1 MAKKEAATNGVSVDA
16 VDTTVVYG
24 EREFI
29 LEEPSANIVLRIL
42 NVIGAVAMR
51 AETAAERV
59 MKEPTNRAVL
69 FGLLAVLSEGDLI
82 RLGSAVL
89 QFEDDREGRK
99 WLKGKGVLVAPLVKA
114 LFINLKL
121 SRDLMEALRNFF
133 GGVEALM
140 GVVEAIAPP
149 EFAILRTETTTETK
163 EETEDT
169 G

>member
-1 MAKKEAATNGVSVDA
+1 VAKKEATTNDSASVD
-16 VDTTVVYG
+16 TVVQYG

-29 LEEPSANIVLRIL
+29 LEEPSAGVVLRIL

-69 FGLLAVLSEGDLI
+69 FGLLAVLSEDDLI

-89 QFEDDREGRK
+89 QFEDDRDGRK
-99 WLKGKGVLVAPLVKA
+99 WLKSKGVLVAPLVKA
-114 LFINLKL
+114 LFINLRL
-121 SRDLMEALRNFF
+121 SKDLMEALRNFF
-133 GGVEALM
+133 GGVEAVM

-149 EFAILRTETTTETK
+149 EIPILRAATE

>member
-1 MAKKEAATNGVSVDA
+1 VAKRATTS
-16 VDTTVVYG
+16 DTGDGMDVVVQYG
-24 EREFI
+24 DREFI
-29 LEEPSANIVLRIL
+29 LEEPSADIVLRIL
-42 NVIGAVAMR
+42 NVIGSVAMR

-69 FGLLAVLSEGDLI
+69 FGLLAVLGEGDLI

-89 QFEDDREGRK
+89 QFDDDADGRK

-133 GGVEALM
+133 GGVEAVM

-149 EFAILRTETTTETK
+149 EIPILRTEETERI
-163 EETEDT
+163 EDT

>member
-1 MAKKEAATNGVSVDA
+1 VAKKEATTDA
-16 VDTTVVYG
+16 VDTTVLYG

-29 LEEPSANIVLRIL
+29 LEEPSAGIVLRIL

-82 RLGSAVL
+82 SLGSAVL

-99 WLKGKGVLVAPLVKA
+99 WLKAKGVQVAPLVKA

-133 GGVEALM
+133 GGVEAVM

-149 EFAILRTETTTETK
+149 ELAILRQETATE